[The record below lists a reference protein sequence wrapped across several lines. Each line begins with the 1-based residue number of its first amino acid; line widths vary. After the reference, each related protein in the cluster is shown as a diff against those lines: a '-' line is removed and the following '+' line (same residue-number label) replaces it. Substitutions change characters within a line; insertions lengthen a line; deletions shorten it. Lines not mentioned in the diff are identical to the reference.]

1 MHAKDTDVR
10 NEITKE
16 NKKQVRSKDLQ
27 SILGWVFIAWI
38 KKKVNRKFV
47 DSDFSKA
54 KTWQCES
61 SRRVCHS
68 WHVVVVDMR

>member
-1 MHAKDTDVR
+1 MLAKDTDVR

-16 NKKQVRSKDLQ
+16 NSKKVRIEDIAIIFRL
-27 SILGWVFIAWI
+27 VFIARK
-38 KKKVNRKFV
+38 KKKVNRKFI